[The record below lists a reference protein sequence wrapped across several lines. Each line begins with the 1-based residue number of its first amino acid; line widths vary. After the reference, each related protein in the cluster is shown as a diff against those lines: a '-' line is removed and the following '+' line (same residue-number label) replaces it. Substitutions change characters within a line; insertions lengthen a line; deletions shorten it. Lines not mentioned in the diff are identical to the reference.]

1 MTARDVRQALEA
13 AVSLH
18 RTGRLQ
24 AAEAAYREVLGRE
37 PENPDAL
44 HLLGVLAAQSGQP
57 DRAAELIRRA
67 IGARPAVAEFH
78 ANLALSLR
86 KAGRLDEALP
96 AYRRAAELDP
106 ERPEAWFNLAKA
118 CLDAGAPE
126 HAVPALGRAIAL
138 RPAYHEAVNDLG
150 VAHTRLGDLSAAHDA
165 YRRVLELAPDHVM
178 ARSNL
183 AATLYNLGRL
193 DESAAMARHAIELD
207 AGCAE
212 AHLTL
217 GASLLISGRFTE
229 GWPEYEWR
237 WHCYGL
243 AGDAS
248 PYPQPRWDGSDP
260 AGRTILLR
268 SEQGLGDTIQFVRYA
283 ALLASRGA
291 RVVIGCR
298 PVLKTLLQT
307 VRDIDAVV
315 ADDEPLP
322 PFDLQM
328 PLLSVPGL
336 VGTTLATIPADVPY
350 VFPNPAARERWR
362 ARLALAR
369 RALTVGL
376 VWAGQPQN
384 RTDRWRSIALSALA
398 PLAAVPGVSFWS
410 LQGGDAA
417 RQVETAPFAVVDA
430 GAAERDFADVAALMA
445 SLDLVV
451 SVDTAGAH
459 LAGALGRPVWTLL
472 PAAPDWRWLTA
483 REDTPWYP
491 TMRLFR
497 QQAPGDWAGVI
508 ARVARALAELAASR

>member
-1 MTARDVRQALEA
+1 MTAHDVRQALEA

-118 CLDAGAPE
+118 CLDVGAPE

-150 VAHTRLGDLSAAHDA
+150 VALTRLGDLAAAHDA

-193 DESAAMARHAIELD
+193 DESAAMARRAIALD
-207 AGCAE
+207 AACAE

-217 GASLLISGRFTE
+217 GAGLLISGRFAE

-237 WHCYGL
+237 WHCYGTSGEL
-243 AGDAS
+243 S

-260 AGRTILLR
+260 AGHTILLR

-283 ALLASRGA
+283 PLLASRGA
-291 RVVIGCR
+291 RVLLGCR
-298 PVLKTLLQT
+298 PVLKALLQT
-307 VRDIDAVV
+307 VRGIDWVV

-322 PFDLQM
+322 SFDLQV

-336 VGTTLATIPADVPY
+336 VGTTLASIPADVPY
-350 VFPNPAARERWR
+350 VFADPAARERWR

-369 RALTVGL
+369 RSLTVGL

-384 RTDRWRSIALSALA
+384 RTDRWRSIPLSALA

-417 RQVETAPFAVVDA
+417 RQVATAPFAIVDA
-430 GAAERDFADVAALMA
+430 GAAGRDFADVAALMA
-445 SLDLVV
+445 SLDLVI

-472 PAAPDWRWLTA
+472 PAAPDWRWLTE

-497 QQAPGDWAGVI
+497 QEAPGDWGGVI
-508 ARVARALAELAASR
+508 ARVARALADLAARR